1 MLLTD
6 LPQELIQHIIYLC
19 DNETLRSIMAVT
31 PQLQQSV
38 LAVLKPEFQKRNFG
52 LFKSLDEYEICSVAG
67 KCICYDT
74 PAFRRVMA
82 RDVAGIKQYL
92 EWGLDLRH
100 VTPCGSTMDTSQKRM
115 FSQLGGFSVVW

>member
-1 MLLTD
+1 MILTD

-31 PQLQQSV
+31 PQSQQSV

-52 LFKSLDEYEICSVAG
+52 LFKSLKEYEICSVAG

-74 PAFRRVMA
+74 PTFKRVIA

-92 EWGLDLRH
+92 EWGLDLRRHTLAKQLVAPNH
-100 VTPCGSTMDTSQKRM
+100 V
-115 FSQLGGFSVVW
+115 